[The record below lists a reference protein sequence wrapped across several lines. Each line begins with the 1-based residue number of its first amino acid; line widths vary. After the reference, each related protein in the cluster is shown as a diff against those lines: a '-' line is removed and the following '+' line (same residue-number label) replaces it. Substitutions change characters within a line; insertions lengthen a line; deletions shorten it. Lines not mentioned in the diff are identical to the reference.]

1 MEAQVS
7 IGHWRN
13 GEQVG
18 LSGTLG
24 YVTGGWMTRN
34 KVGKVGFSVMAKIW
48 VLYFG
53 SMDSK
58 QQNNTIRFV
67 FQKDYSGNIVEVAL
81 KIDQTRGR
89 GTCQQAIMIFRQQ
102 TMKA

>member
-1 MEAQVS
+1 MS
-7 IGHWRN
+7 
-13 GEQVG
+13 

-34 KVGKVGFSVMAKIW
+34 KVGKVGLSVMAKIW

-67 FQKDYSGNIVEVAL
+67 I
-81 KIDQTRGR
+81 
-89 GTCQQAIMIFRQQ
+89 
-102 TMKA
+102 